1 MPLQQRRAHIEL
13 ATNNTEWTL
22 TSGWGN
28 RYIYIYKYMP
38 GWNRELIR
46 KKKITRWKEGRK
58 ERGDGRQKRE
68 KERDRYIALLGC
80 ARA

>member
-1 MPLQQRRAHIEL
+1 
-13 ATNNTEWTL
+13 
-22 TSGWGN
+22 
-28 RYIYIYKYMP
+28 MP

-68 KERDRYIALLGC
+68 KERDRDILRCWVVRG
-80 ARA
+80 REPTQSDPR